1 MKLSAVAFIALASVA
16 LAAPALPLIEESPR
30 IVARDNTLWISGSN
44 ATELAKEYSP
54 VYSLAPNTF
63 AADDVQ
69 QPMGFLDFSGYV
81 QFISG
86 LLFTA
91 SDFFRDASKAVTDV
105 SINEL
110 NTAITNAIMGFL
122 KYLNAFLEATKQGT
136 RFDKAVYAFI
146 INSGF
151 KDFLTNVGMWLV
163 NLSNKILG
171 SPLLQGVVDLLHKLY
186 NWIFGGKQTVQK
198 ALGNDADMTGFN
210 RATLAINSLQ
220 AAAEKK
226 IKGN

>member
-1 MKLSAVAFIALASVA
+1 MKFSTVAFVALSATA
-16 LAAPALPLIEESPR
+16 LAAPAPAPEIPQL
-30 IVARDNTLWISGSN
+30 VARDNTLWIAGSN
-44 ATELAKEYSP
+44 ATELAKEYAP
-54 VYSLAPNTF
+54 QYSLAPNTF
-63 AADDVQ
+63 ADAQ

-91 SDFFRDASKAVTDV
+91 SDFFKEAAKAVSDV

-171 SPLLQGVVDLLHKLY
+171 SPLLQGIVDLLKKLY

-198 ALGNDADMTGFN
+198 SLGSDADMTGFN

-226 IKGN
+226 IKDGN

>member
-1 MKLSAVAFIALASVA
+1 MKLATVCLVALSTLA
-16 LAAPALPLIEESPR
+16 LAAPTAPKL
-30 IVARDNTLWISGSN
+30 VARDNTLYISGSN
-44 ATELAKEYSP
+44 ATELAKEYAP

-91 SDFFRDASKAVTDV
+91 SDFFKAASQAVTDV

-171 SPLLQGVVDLLHKLY
+171 SPLLQGVVDLLKKLW

-210 RATLAINSLQ
+210 RAQLAINSLQ
-220 AAAEKK
+220 SAAEQK
-226 IKGN
+226 INKGN

>member
-1 MKLSAVAFIALASVA
+1 MKLACLALLTLSTAA
-16 LAAPALPLIEESPR
+16 LAAPTIPQIDSP
-30 IVARDNTLWISGSN
+30 VLLTRDNTLWISGSN
-44 ATELAKEYSP
+44 ATQLAKDYSP

-91 SDFFRDASKAVTDV
+91 SDFFKDAGKAITDV
-105 SINEL
+105 NINEL
-110 NTAITNAIMGFL
+110 NTAITNAIMGIL

-171 SPLLQGVVDLLHKLY
+171 SPFLQGVVNLLHKLY
-186 NWIFGGKQTVQK
+186 DWIFGGKQTVQK
-198 ALGNDADMTGFN
+198 ALGDNADMTGFN
-210 RATLAINSLQ
+210 RAQLAINSLQ

-226 IKGN
+226 LQGSN